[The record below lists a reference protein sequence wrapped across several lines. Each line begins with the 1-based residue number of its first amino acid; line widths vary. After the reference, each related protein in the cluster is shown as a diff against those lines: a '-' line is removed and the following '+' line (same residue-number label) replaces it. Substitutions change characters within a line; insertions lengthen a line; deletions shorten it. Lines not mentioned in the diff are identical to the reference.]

1 MCYTGYNVED
11 AVLINEGALKRGLF
25 RTTYYTTYEAHEE
38 KSKTG
43 EVTVNKL
50 FTNIEN
56 EASVTGTK
64 PGYDYSKLDKYG
76 IIQENTQVDDKTVLI
91 GLTAS
96 TTSNPEAK
104 TDMSKTPKKCQLGIV
119 DKSFIT
125 EGEEGNR
132 IAKIRIRE
140 ERIPNIGDKM
150 ASRAGQ
156 KGTVGLVIP
165 ECDMPFTK
173 DGIRPDII
181 INPHAIPSRMTIGH
195 LVECIIGKAAT
206 IYGGFADSTAFNNKG
221 SKIKVFGEVLSK
233 VGFHSSGN
241 EILYNGM
248 TGEQI
253 ETEIFF
259 GPNYYMRLKH
269 MVKDK
274 INYRAL
280 GPRTAL
286 TKQPVG
292 GRANDGGLRIGEM
305 ERDSVIS
312 HGAAEFL
319 RESMME
325 RGDKYKLAICN
336 TTGLV
341 AIYNPAKNIFMS
353 PMADGPL
360 QFFTSLDG
368 KETHIENITKFGR
381 SFSIVNVPYSLKL
394 LIQELQTINI
404 QLRLITEE
412 NIKQME
418 NMSYSKNIGKLL
430 FKDDITP
437 TEITQMI
444 KKELDS
450 LKGKPDVYS
459 TPASIVFKTPS
470 PEYAMGSPA
479 YQPNE
484 EEMDANSPA
493 FNKDASPQY
502 NPLATTPSPAYN
514 PNSPP
519 YNPNSPLYDP
529 NSPPY
534 NPGYEP
540 HSPEEPPPFMTGGD
554 GPIKFRPNIESDVLT
569 EQASQYNK
577 GELVH
582 YRGDSMPTRLWVI
595 SDIGDRLIT
604 IDAKEK
610 QGLEPMDATK
620 IVTAADIY
628 RQGQYTNSLPFEEP
642 ILSVPGLYNSMDQA
656 NYPTMAMR
664 QPIAQGMPSGIVFA
678 PQIKVVNGSDFST
691 EPTTNSD
698 TQLANVAND
707 ISSIVNSPVNSSPLP
722 SASVS
727 ASASA
732 MPLPDGP
739 LIVKKL

>member
-1 MCYTGYNVED
+1 
-11 AVLINEGALKRGLF
+11 
-25 RTTYYTTYEAHEE
+25 
-38 KSKTG
+38 
-43 EVTVNKL
+43 
-50 FTNIEN
+50 
-56 EASVTGTK
+56 
-64 PGYDYSKLDKYG
+64 
-76 IIQENTQVDDKTVLI
+76 
-91 GLTAS
+91 
-96 TTSNPEAK
+96 
-104 TDMSKTPKKCQLGIV
+104 
-119 DKSFIT
+119 
-125 EGEEGNR
+125 
-132 IAKIRIRE
+132 
-140 ERIPNIGDKM
+140 
-150 ASRAGQ
+150 
-156 KGTVGLVIP
+156 
-165 ECDMPFTK
+165 MPFTK

-195 LVECIIGKAAT
+195 LVECIIGKAAA

-430 FKDDITP
+430 FKEDITP
-437 TEITQMI
+437 MEITQMI

-450 LKGKPDVYS
+450 LRGKPDVYS
-459 TPASIVFKTPS
+459 TPESIVFKTPS
-470 PEYAMGSPA
+470 PEYATGSPA
-479 YQPNE
+479 YQPGE

-493 FNKDASPQY
+493 Y
-502 NPLATTPSPAYN
+502 NPLANTPSPIYNPLANTPSPIYNPLANTPSPPYNPNSPAYN
-514 PNSPP
+514 PNSPV
-519 YNPNSPLYDP
+519 
-529 NSPPY
+529 
-534 NPGYEP
+534 YEP
-540 HSPEEPPPFMTGGD
+540 HSPEEPPPMGGGD
-554 GPIKFRPNIESDVLT
+554 GPIRFKPNIENDVLS

-595 SDIGDRLIT
+595 SDVGDRLLT
-604 IDAKEK
+604 IDAKDDN
-610 QGLEPMDATK
+610 GLEPMDRTK

-642 ILSVPGLYNSMDQA
+642 ILSVPGLYNSFDQA

-664 QPIAQGMPSGIVFA
+664 QPITQGMPSGIIFA

-707 ISSIVNSPVNSSPLP
+707 ISSILNSPSGSVASPSESP
-722 SASVS
+722 SG
-727 ASASA
+727 SA